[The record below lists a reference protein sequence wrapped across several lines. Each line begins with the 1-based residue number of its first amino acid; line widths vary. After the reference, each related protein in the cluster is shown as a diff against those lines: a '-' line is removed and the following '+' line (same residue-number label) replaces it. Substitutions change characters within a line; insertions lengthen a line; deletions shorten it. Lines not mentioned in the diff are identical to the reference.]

1 MYLPLG
7 VDTIKNTNKNVP
19 TVYYQR
25 PVRVEWTATTFSC
38 SEHSC
43 YFQQKC
49 PSGYIIVGN
58 IQGKN
63 FSVVNY
69 LYLIT

>member
-1 MYLPLG
+1 MCQQY
-7 VDTIKNTNKNVP
+7 I
-19 TVYYQR
+19 YYQR
-25 PVRVEWTATTFSC
+25 TVRVEWTATTFYC
-38 SEHSC
+38 FEHSC

-63 FSVVNY
+63 SSVVNY

>member
-7 VDTIKNTNKNVP
+7 VGTIKNTNKNVP
-19 TVYYQR
+19 TVYLLSEN
-25 PVRVEWTATTFSC
+25 RVEWTAATFYC
-38 SEHSC
+38 FEHSC

-63 FSVVNY
+63 SSVVNY
-69 LYLIT
+69 L